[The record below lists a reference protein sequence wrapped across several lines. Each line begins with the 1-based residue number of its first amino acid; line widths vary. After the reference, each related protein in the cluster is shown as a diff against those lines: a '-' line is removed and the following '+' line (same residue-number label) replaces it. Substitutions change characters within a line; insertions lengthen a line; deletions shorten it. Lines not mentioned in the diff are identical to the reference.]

1 MGIRSSRT
9 LMACIFAMA
18 STLAQAGDTIKVGV
32 IAEMTGTFA
41 DFGRHIVNGATAYMK
56 QYGDTVW
63 GKKVELI
70 IRDSTGPAP
79 DVANRL
85 AQELVV
91 KDNVDFIV
99 GFGLTPNA
107 LAVAPIVTE
116 AKKPMIVMNAATSII
131 TTKSP

>member
-18 STLAQAGDTIKVGV
+18 STLAQAGDTIKVG
-32 IAEMTGTFA
+32 
-41 DFGRHIVNGATAYMK
+41 RHRRDDRHLRGLRSPYCEWCYRLYEA
-56 QYGDTVW
+56 YGDTVG

-79 DVANRL
+79 DVAKRL

-99 GFGLTPNA
+99 WLRPYAQTRWR
-107 LAVAPIVTE
+107 
-116 AKKPMIVMNAATSII
+116 
-131 TTKSP
+131 